1 MKPFRFFVLLMGI
14 MGAYALLATQLYILQ
29 IINGSLYSTIAASQY
44 RLAGFLEPHRGR
56 ITITDKNN
64 ASIPVATNT
73 PYTVVIAVPRD
84 IKDIDRAVEN
94 ISPLIS
100 VDEQTLRQTLG
111 KKRNYQILL
120 ENPTPEQITAIS
132 EAAVP
137 GIHIEERE
145 KRVYPFNTLASHIL
159 GFVGANKN
167 DESIAGR
174 YGLEKQLNALLSGAP
189 GSLSDNV
196 IIKPVQGNDSATTID
211 RVIQSQAETIIK
223 NLVEKHK
230 ATGGSIIV
238 QEPATGKILA
248 MANAPDFNPN
258 EYSKA
263 PLSALTNSSVQARYE
278 PGSVFK
284 IFTASIGLD
293 TRAFT
298 PETTYYDSGALKFS
312 DGTIIKN
319 WDLKAHG
326 TMTMTQVIE
335 KSLNT
340 GAAFMES
347 KIGHKP
353 FYAYMRNFGFDEP
366 TGIEL
371 PGEVSG
377 NLKNIKTHTADIDFA
392 TASFGQGVAVTPLQL
407 ITAASAIANG
417 GMLMKPYILQSNAP
431 RAVRRVLSAEA
442 ARATTDMMV
451 SAVRKA
457 EVAQIPHYFIA
468 GKTGTAQAVDFFRG
482 GYTKE
487 VINTYVGFAPTYSV
501 NKADAAGMRASNPQ
515 FIILIKLDKPAGA
528 PLAGVTVVPAF
539 RELAEFIINYYA
551 IPPDNLKTD
560 SL

>member
-14 MGAYALLATQLYILQ
+14 MGAYALLATQLYTLQ
-29 IINGSLYSTIAASQY
+29 IAKGPIYSALAASQY

-64 ASIPVATNT
+64 ASIPIATNT
-73 PYTVVIAVPRD
+73 SYMVVIAVPRE
-84 IKDIDRAVEN
+84 IKDIDRTVEN
-94 ISPLIS
+94 ISPIIS
-100 VDEQTLRQTLG
+100 VDEQTLRQKLG
-111 KKRNYQILL
+111 KKRNYQVLL
-120 ENPTPEQITAIS
+120 ENPTPEQIIAIR

-137 GIHIEERE
+137 GIHIEEQE
-145 KRVYPFNTLASHIL
+145 KRFYPFNMLASHIL
-159 GFVGANKN
+159 GFVGASKN

-174 YGLEKQLNALLSGAP
+174 YGLEKQFDMLLGGTP
-189 GSLSDNV
+189 GSLSNKV
-196 IIKPVQGNDSATTID
+196 IIKSVQGSDIATTID
-211 RVIQSQAETIIK
+211 RVIQSQAETLIK

-238 QEPATGKILA
+238 QEPTTGKILA

-284 IFTASIGLD
+284 IFTAAIGLD
-293 TRAFT
+293 TKAFT
-298 PETTYYDSGALKFS
+298 PETTYYDSGALKFP
-312 DGTIIKN
+312 DGKIIKN

-326 TMTMTQVIE
+326 TMTMTNVIE
-335 KSLNT
+335 QSLNT
-340 GAAFMES
+340 GAAFMEN

-353 FYAYMRNFGFDEP
+353 FYAYMRNFGFDKP

-377 NLKNIKTHTADIDFA
+377 NLKNIKTHTANINFA
-392 TASFGQGVAVTPLQL
+392 TASFGQGVAITPLQL
-407 ITAASAIANG
+407 ITAASTIANG

-431 RAVRRVLSAEA
+431 RAVRRVLSTLA
-442 ARATTDMMV
+442 ARATTDMMI

-468 GKTGTAQAVDFFRG
+468 GKTGTAQAIDFVRG

-487 VINTYVGFAPTYSV
+487 VINTYVGFAPAYSTP
-501 NKADAAGMRASNPQ
+501 R

-528 PLAGVTVVPAF
+528 PLARTTVVPAF

-551 IPPDNLKTD
+551 IPPDNFKTD
-560 SL
+560 LL